1 MNHSKNNV
9 CPKCGAML
17 QENASFCLHCM
28 TPLIQKQDIQKP
40 KTPLSSKRKIIYIIV
55 SIVSALAIISAS
67 VIGISNA
74 VKHSP
79 ICTFETFQEA
89 VSVASEKMDIDEIWN
104 AKGLIDIAEFE
115 SEDVIQYTT
124 DVNLN
129 GAYLSVFFYNEG
141 EEIYAYLCDVQEE
154 DVGSAKEI
162 LKCVAQSACN
172 YYFIDIDEVFDNEK
186 LYPRKE
192 LDSPFEDYFTDFLS
206 RTEDYNNAIKNGD
219 EISTEYIPMTDD
231 NNVITFYVTE
241 RNSKSQTIY
250 DLAVTVQKD

>member
-1 MNHSKNNV
+1 
-9 CPKCGAML
+9 
-17 QENASFCLHCM
+17 M

-40 KTPLSSKRKIIYIIV
+40 KAPLSSKRKIIYIIV
-55 SIVSALAIISAS
+55 SIVLALAIISAS
-67 VIGISNA
+67 VFGISTA
-74 VKHSP
+74 VEHSP

-89 VSVASEKMDIDEIWN
+89 VPIASKKMGIDEIWN

-115 SEDVIQYTT
+115 SEDVTQYTT

>member
-1 MNHSKNNV
+1 M
-9 CPKCGAML
+9 G
-17 QENASFCLHCM
+17 
-28 TPLIQKQDIQKP
+28 
-40 KTPLSSKRKIIYIIV
+40 
-55 SIVSALAIISAS
+55 
-67 VIGISNA
+67 
-74 VKHSP
+74 
-79 ICTFETFQEA
+79 
-89 VSVASEKMDIDEIWN
+89 IDEIWN

-206 RTEDYNNAIKNGD
+206 RTEDYNNAIK
-219 EISTEYIPMTDD
+219 M
-231 NNVITFYVTE
+231 VM
-241 RNSKSQTIY
+241 K
-250 DLAVTVQKD
+250 

>member
-1 MNHSKNNV
+1 
-9 CPKCGAML
+9 
-17 QENASFCLHCM
+17 M

-40 KTPLSSKRKIIYIIV
+40 KAPLSSKRKIIYIIV
-55 SIVSALAIISAS
+55 SIVLALAIISAS
-67 VIGISNA
+67 VFGISTA
-74 VKHSP
+74 VEHSP

-89 VSVASEKMDIDEIWN
+89 VPIASKKMGIDEIWN

>member
-1 MNHSKNNV
+1 MNNSKNNV
-9 CPKCGAML
+9 CPKCGTVL
-17 QENASFCLHCM
+17 QENASFCLYCM

-40 KTPLSSKRKIIYIIV
+40 KAPLSSKRKIIYIIV
-55 SIVSALAIISAS
+55 SIVLALAIISAS
-67 VIGISNA
+67 VFGISTA
-74 VKHSP
+74 VEHSP

-89 VSVASEKMDIDEIWN
+89 VPIASKKMGIDEIWN

>member
-1 MNHSKNNV
+1 MNNSKNNV